1 MRFAGGARTVEIVML
16 TFREDLLRLNKDDL
30 DRRLRTAY
38 QLRGAT
44 DSRSVEPR
52 RLRRRAPAG
61 GSRWSS
67 TLTLLHLAPKPR
79 RAS

>member
-1 MRFAGGARTVEIVML
+1 MRFASRARTVDNMML
-16 TFREDLLRLNKDDL
+16 NFREELVRQHKHDL

-44 DSRSVEPR
+44 DSRSVEQR
-52 RLRRRAPAG
+52 RLRRRAPDG
-61 GSRWSS
+61 GSRWSGA
-67 TLTLLHLAPKPR
+67 LTLLHLSPKAE

>member
-1 MRFAGGARTVEIVML
+1 MRFAGGARTVESVML
-16 TFREDLLRLNKDDL
+16 NFREDLVRERKHDL

-38 QLRGAT
+38 QLRGEA

-52 RLRRRAPAG
+52 RLRRRVLTG
-61 GSRWSS
+61 GSRWSGA
-67 TLTLLHLAPKPR
+67 LTLLHLSPKPR